1 VARLRDESLESVAAA
16 STRNAIAL
24 FALTDS

>member
-1 VARLRDESLESVAAA
+1 LRGETLETLGAAT
-16 STRNAIAL
+16 TRNAIAL